1 MNKCVLCGRLTK
13 DPEVRTSQSGVT
25 TARYSLAVDR
35 RGRQE
40 QGEQTAD
47 FINCVAFGK
56 GAEFA
61 EKYLRKGIKIL
72 VEGHIQTGS
81 YTNREGQRVYTTD
94 VIIET
99 HEFVEPKQVASP
111 EPDYHSG
118 YGQQERAT
126 VAPMGNGF
134 VSNNPEQMSMD
145 DFMPLPDDVSDDGLP
160 FA

>member
-1 MNKCVLCGRLTK
+1 MNRVILCGRLTK
-13 DPEVRTSQSGVT
+13 DPDVRTSQSGVT

-47 FINCVAFGK
+47 FINCVTFGK

-61 EKYLRKGIKIL
+61 EKFLRKGTKIL

-81 YTNREGQRVYTTD
+81 YTNREGQRVFTTD
-94 VIIET
+94 VIVET
-99 HEFVEPKQVASP
+99 HEFVEPKVPNVAQ
-111 EPDYHSG
+111 ETY
-118 YGQQERAT
+118 ERAT
-126 VAPMGNGF
+126 AQPMGQGF
-134 VSNNPEQMSMD
+134 MTHNPTDYRQTEME
-145 DFMPLPDDVSDDGLP
+145 DFMPIPDSVADDGLP

>member
-1 MNKCVLCGRLTK
+1 MNRVILCGRLTK

-40 QGEQTAD
+40 QGEQSAD
-47 FINCVAFGK
+47 FISCVAFGK

-61 EKYLRKGIKIL
+61 EKYLRKGTKIL

-81 YTNREGQRVYTTD
+81 YTNREGQRIYTTD

-99 HEFVEPKQVASP
+99 HEFVEPKQVASQ

-126 VAPMGNGF
+126 VAPMVTGF

-145 DFMPLPDDVSDDGLP
+145 DFMPLPDDLADDGLP